1 MNTRSRAQATRKWLI
16 PYPETRAVEHAAFVE
31 GITPTGVFPVLLPVW
46 SVEIRATVT
55 EGKPYDLIDHYL
67 ERAIHEGHLD
77 TVDGLARF
85 LGLDAV
91 LVDRALRSLVAIDH
105 IVRNG
110 DTVRLTE
117 LGRRSVCAGTR
128 YVVTREDRRRLYF
141 DAFRSRPL
149 TRRYYAG
156 DQVTLL
162 SGADADH
169 LGRNGQRFTLLVST
183 HGFARD
189 ALARLS
195 ASPERDRY
203 NLPARI
209 DEPQSLGEEMVFL
222 PVYIVRGWEGGR
234 GGRLRHL
241 VYGQAGDDADPD
253 LSAMAQDTVEIVS
266 ALASEQN
273 DPERTRVWL
282 REKHPTATGP
292 EAVDRG
298 GRRATFPPES
308 FGPDASLSLTK
319 VGSFQRHS
327 GCLFQLWCADEE
339 TRRRALV
346 ERMDEYLGA
355 RSRPTRD
362 DVDDRL
368 ARIAEQLELQG
379 TDRAELRRLA
389 HRYDR
394 RDLAARLDELGTY
407 RAH

>member
-1 MNTRSRAQATRKWLI
+1 MSPRSQAQATPKWTI

-31 GITPTGVFPVLLPVW
+31 GIAPTGVFPVLLPVW

-67 ERAIHEGHLD
+67 ERAIDEGHLD
-77 TVDGLARF
+77 TVDSLARF

-105 IVRNG
+105 VVRTGNA
-110 DTVRLTE
+110 VELTE
-117 LGRRSVCAGTR
+117 LGRRSVRAGTR
-128 YVVTREDRRRLYF
+128 YVVTHEDRRRLYF
-141 DAFRSRPL
+141 DAFGSRPL

-156 DQVTLL
+156 DPVTLV
-162 SGADADH
+162 SGGQLDAAQA
-169 LGRNGQRFTLLVST
+169 GRNGQRFTLLVST

-209 DEPQSLGEEMVFL
+209 DQPQSLGEEMVFL
-222 PVYIVRGWEGGR
+222 PVYIVRGWEGGP

-241 VYGQAGDDADPD
+241 AYGQAGDEADPD
-253 LSAMAQDTVEIVS
+253 LSTMAQETVEIVS
-266 ALASEQN
+266 ALASEQT
-273 DPERTRVWL
+273 DPERAQVWM
-282 REKHPTATGP
+282 REKHPSATGP
-292 EAVDRG
+292 EALDRG
-298 GRRATFPPES
+298 GWRATFPPES
-308 FGPDASLSLTK
+308 FGPNAPFTLTK
-319 VGSFQRHS
+319 VGSFTRHS
-327 GCLFQLWCADEE
+327 GCLFQLWCADPG

-368 ARIAEQLELQG
+368 ARIAEQLDLKG
-379 TDRAELRRLA
+379 TDRAELQRWA
-389 HRYDR
+389 HLYDR
-394 RDLAARLDELGTY
+394 GVLAARLDELA
-407 RAH
+407 AH